1 MEGRAPGERPR
12 EGEVIP
18 VEWRRKHVLGLA
30 DFSEEEIGFVI
41 DTARS
46 MEDVLT
52 RDIKKVPALRG
63 KTVVNLFF
71 EASTRTRTSFEI
83 AGKRLSADVV
93 NFSSAVSSVAKG
105 ETLLDTAMNI
115 NAMKP
120 SIIVMRHPAS
130 GAAYFLSRHVSCSV
144 INAGDGSNEH
154 PTQGLLD
161 LYSIIKVK
169 EKVKGLKIAIIG
181 DILHSRV
188 VRSNLHS
195 LGRMGADLWLCGP
208 GSLVPREM
216 GRSGATVTNDI
227 REAVRDADVV
237 MMLRIQL
244 ERQKS
249 AYFPSLR
256 EYARKYG
263 LNSEVFSL
271 ARNDAV
277 IMHPGPINRGVE
289 LSDELADS
297 AHSIIL
303 NQVESGVAIRMAVL
317 YLLAGGHN
325 AAAR

>member
-1 MEGRAPGERPR
+1 VEGAATGEPGRER
-12 EGEVIP
+12 EVTP

-30 DFSEEEIGFVI
+30 DFSAEEIEFVI

-105 ETLLDTAMNI
+105 ETLLDTAKNI
-115 NAMKP
+115 NAMMP
-120 SIIVMRHPAS
+120 GIIVMRHPVS
-130 GAAYFLSRHVSCSV
+130 GASQFLSRHVACSV

-161 LYSIIKVK
+161 LYSIIKAK
-169 EKVKGLKIAIIG
+169 EKVNGLKISIIG

-188 VRSNLHS
+188 ARSNLHC
-195 LGRMGADLWLCGP
+195 LCRMGADVWLCGP
-208 GSLVPREM
+208 GTLVPKEM
-216 GRSGATVTNDI
+216 ARFGATVTYDI

-244 ERQKS
+244 ERQRT

-256 EYARKYG
+256 EYTRNYG

-271 ARNDAV
+271 ARKDAI

-297 AHSIIL
+297 SHSIIL
-303 NQVESGVAIRMAVL
+303 NQVESGVAIRMALL

-325 AAAR
+325 VAR

>member
-1 MEGRAPGERPR
+1 MEGVAERKHTGERGVNPM
-12 EGEVIP
+12 
-18 VEWRRKHVLGLA
+18 EWRRKHVLGLA
-30 DFSEEEIGFVI
+30 DFSTEEIEFVV

-46 MEDVLT
+46 MEEVLT

-71 EASTRTRTSFEI
+71 EASTRTRTSFEM
-83 AGKRLSADVV
+83 AGKHLSADVV
-93 NFSSAVSSVAKG
+93 NFSSTVSSVSKG
-105 ETLLDTAMNI
+105 ETLLDTARNI

-120 SIIVMRHPAS
+120 NIIVMRHPAS
-130 GAAYFLSRHVSCSV
+130 GAAHFLSRHVSCSV

-154 PTQGLLD
+154 PSQGLLD
-161 LYSIIKVK
+161 LYAILKAK
-169 EKVKGLKIAIIG
+169 EKINGLKIAIIG

-208 GSLVPREM
+208 SSLVPKEM
-216 GRSGATVTNDI
+216 GRAGANLTSDI

-237 MMLRIQL
+237 MMLRIQR
-244 ERQKS
+244 ERQKT

-256 EYARKYG
+256 EYSRTYG
-263 LNSEVFSL
+263 LNRAIFSL
-271 ARNDAV
+271 ARKDAV

-297 AHSIIL
+297 SQSIIL
-303 NQVESGVAIRMAVL
+303 NQVEAGVAIRMALL

-325 AAAR
+325 ASH

>member
-1 MEGRAPGERPR
+1 MEGAAGGEHPR
-12 EGEVIP
+12 EEGVNP
-18 VEWRRKHVLGLA
+18 MEWRRKHVLGLA
-30 DFSEEEIGFVI
+30 DFSTEEIEFVI

-46 MEDVLT
+46 MEEILT

-93 NFSSAVSSVAKG
+93 NFSAAVSSVAKG
-105 ETLLDTAMNI
+105 ETLLDTAKNI
-115 NAMKP
+115 DAMKP
-120 SIIVMRHPAS
+120 NIVVIRHPAS
-130 GAAYFLSRHVSCSV
+130 GAAHFLSRYVSCSV

-154 PTQGLLD
+154 PSQGLLD
-161 LYSIIKVK
+161 LYSILKVK
-169 EKVKGLKIAIIG
+169 GKIKGLKISIIG

-208 GSLVPREM
+208 STLLPREM
-216 GRSGATVTNDI
+216 GRTGANLTNDI

-244 ERQKS
+244 ERQKT
-249 AYFPSLR
+249 AYFPSIR
-256 EYARKYG
+256 EYSRVYG
-263 LNSEVFSL
+263 LNREVFSL
-271 ARNDAV
+271 AKEDAV

-297 AHSIIL
+297 PQSIVL
-303 NQVESGVAIRMAVL
+303 NQVETGVAIRMALL
-317 YLLAGGHN
+317 YLLAGGHH
-325 AAAR
+325 AAH

>member
-1 MEGRAPGERPR
+1 MR
-12 EGEVIP
+12 
-18 VEWRRKHVLGLA
+18 WRRKHILGLS
-30 DFSEEEIGFVI
+30 DFSADEIEFVI

-46 MEDVLT
+46 MEEVLS

-93 NFSSAVSSVAKG
+93 NFSASTSSVTKG
-105 ETLLDTAMNI
+105 ETLLDTARNI
-115 NAMKP
+115 EAMKP
-120 SIIVMRHPAS
+120 DILVMRHAAS
-130 GAAYFLSRHVSCSV
+130 GAPHFLARHVSCSV

-161 LYSIIKVK
+161 LFTIMKAKGKIL
-169 EKVKGLKIAIIG
+169 GLKIAIVG

-188 VRSNLHS
+188 VRSGLHS

-208 GSLVPREM
+208 STLLPREM
-216 GRSGATVTNDI
+216 QRTGAKVTWDI

-256 EYARKYG
+256 EYSRRFG
-263 LNSEVFSL
+263 LNRPLFSL
-271 ARNDAV
+271 AKPDAI
-277 IMHPGPINRGVE
+277 IMHPGPVNRGVE

-297 AHSIIL
+297 AQSVIL
-303 NQVESGVAIRMAVL
+303 DQVESGVAVRMALL
-317 YLLAGGHN
+317 YLIAGGHD
-325 AAAR
+325 ASR

>member
-1 MEGRAPGERPR
+1 M
-12 EGEVIP
+12 
-18 VEWRRKHVLGLA
+18 EWRRKHVLGLA
-30 DFSEEEIGFVI
+30 DFSTEEIEFVI

-46 MEDVLT
+46 MEEILT

-93 NFSSAVSSVAKG
+93 NFSAAVSSVAKG
-105 ETLLDTAMNI
+105 ETLLDTAKNI
-115 NAMKP
+115 DAMKP
-120 SIIVMRHPAS
+120 NIVVMRHPAS
-130 GAAYFLSRHVSCSV
+130 GAAHFLSRYVSCSV

-154 PTQGLLD
+154 PSQGLLD
-161 LYSIIKVK
+161 LYSIL
-169 EKVKGLKIAIIG
+169 KVKGKVNGLKISIIG

-208 GSLVPREM
+208 STLLPREM
-216 GRSGATVTNDI
+216 GRTGANLTNDI

-244 ERQKS
+244 ERQKT
-249 AYFPSLR
+249 AYFPSIR
-256 EYARKYG
+256 EYSRVYG
-263 LNSEVFSL
+263 LNRQVFSL
-271 ARNDAV
+271 AKKDAV

-297 AHSIIL
+297 PRSIVL
-303 NQVESGVAIRMAVL
+303 NQVETGVAIRMALL
-317 YLLAGGHN
+317 YLLAGGHH
-325 AAAR
+325 AAH

>member
-1 MEGRAPGERPR
+1 M
-12 EGEVIP
+12 
-18 VEWRRKHVLGLA
+18 EWRRRHVLGLA
-30 DFSEEEIGFVI
+30 DFSRDEIEFVV

-93 NFSSAVSSVAKG
+93 NFSSSVSSVTKG
-105 ETLLDTAMNI
+105 ETLLDTARNI
-115 NAMKP
+115 DAMKP
-120 SIIVMRHPAS
+120 NILVVRHPAS
-130 GAAYFLSRHVSCSV
+130 GAAHFLSRFVSCSV
-144 INAGDGSNEH
+144 INAGDGANEH
-154 PTQGLLD
+154 PSQGLLD
-161 LYSIIKVK
+161 LYSILKVK
-169 EKVKGLKIAIIG
+169 HKITGLKIAIIG

-195 LGRMGADLWLCGP
+195 LGKMGADLWLCGP
-208 GSLVPREM
+208 GPLAPKEM
-216 GRSGATVTNDI
+216 AKAGATVTHDI

-244 ERQKS
+244 ERQKT

-256 EYARKYG
+256 EYAHRYG
-263 LNSEVFSL
+263 LSRSLFSL
-271 ARNDAV
+271 AKPDAV

-289 LSDELADS
+289 LSDDLADC
-297 AHSIIL
+297 AQSIIL
-303 NQVESGVAIRMAVL
+303 DQVESGVAIRMALL
-317 YLLAGGHN
+317 YLLAGGLHG
-325 AAAR
+325 AH

>member
-1 MEGRAPGERPR
+1 M
-12 EGEVIP
+12 
-18 VEWRRKHVLGLA
+18 EWRRKHVLGLA
-30 DFSEEEIGFVI
+30 DFSAEEIEFVI

-105 ETLLDTAMNI
+105 ETLLDTAKNI
-115 NAMKP
+115 NAMMP
-120 SIIVMRHPAS
+120 SIIVMRHPVS
-130 GAAYFLSRHVSCSV
+130 GAAQFLSRHVTCSV

-161 LYSIIKVK
+161 LYAIVKVK
-169 EKVKGLKIAIIG
+169 DKIKGLKISIIG

-188 VRSNLHS
+188 ARSNLHS
-195 LGRMGADLWLCGP
+195 LSRMGADLWLCGP
-208 GSLVPREM
+208 GTLVPKEM
-216 GRSGATVTNDI
+216 GRFGATVTNDI

-244 ERQKS
+244 ERQKTS
-249 AYFPSLR
+249 YFPSLR
-256 EYARKYG
+256 EYARNYG

-271 ARNDAV
+271 ARKDAI

-297 AHSIIL
+297 SHSIIL
-303 NQVESGVAIRMAVL
+303 NQVESGVAIRMALL

-325 AAAR
+325 AAR

>member
-1 MEGRAPGERPR
+1 MD
-12 EGEVIP
+12 
-18 VEWRRKHVLGLA
+18 WRRKHVLGLA
-30 DFSEEEIGFVI
+30 DFSTEEIEFVV

-46 MEDVLT
+46 MEEVLT

-93 NFSSAVSSVAKG
+93 NFTSTSSSVTKG
-105 ETLLDTAMNI
+105 ETLLDTARNI
-115 NAMKP
+115 DAMKP
-120 SIIVMRHPAS
+120 NIIVMRHPAS
-130 GAAYFLSRHVSCSV
+130 GASHFLSRHVSCSV

-161 LYSIIKVK
+161 LFSILKAKGKI
-169 EKVKGLKIAIIG
+169 KGLKISIIG

-208 GSLVPREM
+208 STLLPREM
-216 GRSGATVTNDI
+216 ARSGANVTNDI

-237 MMLRIQL
+237 MMLRIQI
-244 ERQKS
+244 ERQKTS
-249 AYFPSLR
+249 YFPSIR
-256 EYARKYG
+256 EYSRTYG
-263 LNSEVFSL
+263 LNSGIFSL
-271 ARNDAV
+271 AKKDAV

-297 AHSIIL
+297 AQSIIL
-303 NQVESGVAIRMAVL
+303 NQVETGVAIRMALL
-317 YLLAGGHN
+317 YLLAGGQHN
-325 AAAR
+325 AAH

>member
-1 MEGRAPGERPR
+1 MNRM
-12 EGEVIP
+12 
-18 VEWRRKHVLGLA
+18 EWRRKHVLGLA
-30 DFSEEEIGFVI
+30 DFSTEEIEFVV

-46 MEDVLT
+46 MEEVLT

-93 NFSSAVSSVAKG
+93 NFSSTSSSVAKG
-105 ETLLDTAMNI
+105 ETLLDTARNI
-115 NAMKP
+115 DAMRP
-120 SIIVMRHPAS
+120 NIIVIRHPAS
-130 GAAYFLSRHVSCSV
+130 GAAHFLARHVSCSV
-144 INAGDGSNEH
+144 VNAGDGSNEH

-161 LYSIIKVK
+161 LFTILKAKGKIK
-169 EKVKGLKIAIIG
+169 GIKISIIG

-208 GSLVPREM
+208 STLLPREM
-216 GRSGATVTNDI
+216 AQGGAKVTNDI
-227 REAVRDADVV
+227 REAVRNADVV

-244 ERQKS
+244 ERQKT
-249 AYFPSLR
+249 AYFPSIR
-256 EYARKYG
+256 EYSRTYG
-263 LNSEVFSL
+263 LNSGIFSL
-271 ARNDAV
+271 AKKDAV

-297 AHSIIL
+297 AQSIIL
-303 NQVESGVAIRMAVL
+303 NQVETGVAIRMALL

-325 AAAR
+325 AAH

>member
-1 MEGRAPGERPR
+1 MEGAAGGEHPR
-12 EGEVIP
+12 EEGVNP
-18 VEWRRKHVLGLA
+18 MEWRRKHVLGLA
-30 DFSEEEIGFVI
+30 DFSTEEIEFVI

-46 MEDVLT
+46 MEEILT

-93 NFSSAVSSVAKG
+93 NFSAAVSSVAKG
-105 ETLLDTAMNI
+105 ETLLDTAKNI
-115 NAMKP
+115 DAMKP
-120 SIIVMRHPAS
+120 NIVVIRHPAS
-130 GAAYFLSRHVSCSV
+130 GAAHFLSRYVSCSV

-154 PTQGLLD
+154 PSQGLLD
-161 LYSIIKVK
+161 LYSILKVK
-169 EKVKGLKIAIIG
+169 GKIKGLKISIIG

-208 GSLVPREM
+208 STLLPREM
-216 GRSGATVTNDI
+216 GRTGANLTNDI

-244 ERQKS
+244 ERQKT
-249 AYFPSLR
+249 AYFPSIR
-256 EYARKYG
+256 EYSRVYG
-263 LNSEVFSL
+263 LNRQVFSL
-271 ARNDAV
+271 AKKDAV

-297 AHSIIL
+297 PQSIVL
-303 NQVESGVAIRMAVL
+303 NQVETGVAIRMALL
-317 YLLAGGHN
+317 YLLAGGHH
-325 AAAR
+325 AAH